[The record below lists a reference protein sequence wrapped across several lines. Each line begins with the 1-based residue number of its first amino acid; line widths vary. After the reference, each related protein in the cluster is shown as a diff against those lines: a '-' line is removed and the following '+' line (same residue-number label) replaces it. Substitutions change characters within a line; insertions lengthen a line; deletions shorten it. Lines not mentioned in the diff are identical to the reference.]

1 MQGKFNKFEAIKKI
15 KEDGFFLLKNLIT
28 KKQALKY
35 KNNFEELYSQLH
47 KRTNKAKKGSDSI
60 LADKSLEKTV
70 YNLHNKGM
78 IWFDLFLEP
87 KIHEI
92 IEPLLKAGSYQDS
105 EDYYLYNIS
114 ARTPLKGG
122 GYQQLHT
129 DSNLPGCNYTM
140 VINVL
145 WALEDFTLENG
156 ATRLVPK
163 SHKKKAYPRDNVI
176 DENEIVIECEAG
188 DALIFDGA
196 IHHGSGENLTDKT
209 RWALALGYA
218 RWFYKPSFDYMFNT
232 PKKVFDKLNNSQ
244 KKVLG
249 FHLVPPTDEFTRT
262 TRKSNVF
269 EEPYYLK

>member
-35 KNNFEELYSQLH
+35 KNNLEDLYSQLH

-78 IWFDLFLEP
+78 IWFDLFLDP

-163 SHKKKAYPRDNVI
+163 SHKKKAYPGDNVI

>member
-28 KKQALKY
+28 KKQARKY
-35 KNNFEELYSQLH
+35 KNNLEELYSQLH
-47 KRTNKAKKGSDSI
+47 IRTNKAKKGSDSI

-122 GYQQLHT
+122 GFQQLHT

-140 VINVL
+140 VVNVL

-156 ATRLVPK
+156 ATRVVPK
-163 SHKKKAYPRDNVI
+163 SHKIKAYPRDNVI

-188 DALIFDGA
+188 DVLIFDGA

-232 PKKVFDKLNNSQ
+232 PKKVFDKLNDSQ